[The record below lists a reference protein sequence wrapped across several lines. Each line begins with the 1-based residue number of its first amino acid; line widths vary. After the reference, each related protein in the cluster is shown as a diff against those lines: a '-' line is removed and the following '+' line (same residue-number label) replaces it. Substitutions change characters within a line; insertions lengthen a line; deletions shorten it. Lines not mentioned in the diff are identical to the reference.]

1 MNVSSKGA
9 PALDGAEQTA
19 SRKLF
24 CLKTGEEIPSGTY
37 QRRGHFITCCGGNC
51 KKPEVTDDDCADASC
66 NCAEGWKIDDA
77 PEPPHGEESAHK
89 INNED
94 GNYQFPFANSDLYD
108 SDDESNNGS
117 ASGDPEEADDQA
129 AVEED
134 ARFDADA
141 EEAGDHWAQDGFELR
156 WMPIPV
162 KHRDWMPESL
172 PDSGISD
179 QSNNE

>member
-1 MNVSSKGA
+1 MLSSQGA
-9 PALDGAEQTA
+9 PALNAEEQTA

-24 CLKTGEEIPSGTY
+24 CVKTGEEIPRGTY
-37 QRRGHFITCCGGNC
+37 QRRGHFITCCGGSC
-51 KKPEVTDDDCADASC
+51 RQPKVADEGCADASC

-94 GNYQFPFANSDLYD
+94 RDYQFPFANSDLYD

-117 ASGDPEEADDQA
+117 ASGDSEEGDDQA

-141 EEAGDHWAQDGFELR
+141 EEAYYPWNRRGRQR
-156 WMPIPV
+156 C
-162 KHRDWMPESL
+162 RTSPENRRSEYFVE
-172 PDSGISD
+172 SSMWRHVRR
-179 QSNNE
+179 